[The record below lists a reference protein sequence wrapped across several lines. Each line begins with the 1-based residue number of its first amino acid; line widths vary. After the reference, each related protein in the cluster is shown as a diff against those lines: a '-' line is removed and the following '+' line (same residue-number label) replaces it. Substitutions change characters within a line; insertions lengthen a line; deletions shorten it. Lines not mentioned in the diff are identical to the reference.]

1 MEATFFGNFHLNTL
15 LFRHPYVGII
25 QIRLMGRRSYL
36 PLSLSALIGA
46 SSSPLFNCTIII
58 HLFSEKNKYILLIS
72 LYYQKFLS
80 GACP

>member
-36 PLSLSALIGA
+36 PLSLSEQSCSQAPRCLIVR
-46 SSSPLFNCTIII
+46 
-58 HLFSEKNKYILLIS
+58 S
-72 LYYQKFLS
+72 LYTFLEEKTS
-80 GACP
+80 LF